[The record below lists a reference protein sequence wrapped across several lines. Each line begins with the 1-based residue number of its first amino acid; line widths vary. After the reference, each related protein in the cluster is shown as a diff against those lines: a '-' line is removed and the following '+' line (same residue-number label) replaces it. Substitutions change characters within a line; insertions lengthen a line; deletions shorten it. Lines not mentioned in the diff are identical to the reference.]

1 MPEEKTNIFSNF
13 FSTEISGELISSLIV
28 IFIIIVLSLIV
39 GILAARH
46 NPLKKPKG
54 LLLVAECGVRFFDG
68 FSRDLVGTTL
78 PNFGS
83 FIMGVAVY
91 LFISFIFGLTG
102 LPSPVTYMAVPLSL
116 GLTTFLLIH
125 YTSARFTKW
134 AYFKRYIDPIPIFL
148 PINLISMWAPL
159 LSLTLRLFGNAIAG
173 WALLTIVE
181 YALRDLSEMI
191 FNFMP
196 VTQTAAGVAENW
208 NGIFLAPIPLA
219 ILHAYFDLFSGLIQ
233 TFVFILLTSIF
244 IGQEIPEDIELTT
257 MERRKKKWKS

>member
-1 MPEEKTNIFSNF
+1 MFENF
-13 FSTEISGELISSLIV
+13 FKADIPGELISSLIV
-28 IFIIIVLSLIV
+28 IGIIAILSIIV
-39 GILAARH
+39 GILAARQ

-54 LLLVAECGVRFFDG
+54 LLLVAEIGVKFFDN

-78 PNFGS
+78 PNFGG
-83 FIMGVAVY
+83 FIMGVAMY

-102 LPSPVTYMAVPLSL
+102 LPSPVTYMAIPLSL

-181 YALRDLSEMI
+181 YALRDLSGMV
-191 FNFMP
+191 FAFM
-196 VTQTAAGVAENW
+196 QTEW
-208 NGIFLAPIPLA
+208 NQVFLAPIPLA
-219 ILHAYFDLFSGLIQ
+219 ILHAYFDVFSGLIQ

-244 IGQEIPEDIELTT
+244 IGQEIPEDIDLNTL
-257 MERRKKKWKS
+257 ERRKKQ